1 MRFTFVESMCDP
13 AQYIPLAKAAEAA
26 GWDSFAVPD
35 SLCYPEVS
43 DSTYPYNDDGSRNFL
58 EDKPFLDPFTQIAA
72 MGAVTEK
79 IRFTTFVVKLA
90 IREPVLVAK
99 TATSLAVQTNNRFGF
114 GIGLSPWPE
123 DFMVCH
129 QPWKGRGKR
138 MNEMIEIMRG
148 LSKGGF
154 YSFEGEHYNIPSI
167 KMCPTPT
174 EPIPFLIGGHS
185 EAALRRAARLG
196 DGWMHAGGDAEVL
209 AKLQGR
215 LAEMLKEEGR
225 EKDPFEIH
233 VISMDGYSV
242 DGVKRLEE
250 IGVTDVII
258 GFRNP
263 YEGPDTMTLQEKID
277 GINMFADGV
286 IAKTR

>member
-1 MRFTFVESMCDP
+1 MKFTFVESMCDP

-35 SLCYPEVS
+35 SLCYPEFS
-43 DSTYPYNDDGSRNFL
+43 DSTYPYNPDGTRTFL

-79 IRFTTFVVKLA
+79 IRFTTFVVKLT

-99 TATSLAVQTNNRFGF
+99 TAASLAVQTNNRFGF
-114 GIGLSPWPE
+114 GVGLSPWPE
-123 DFMVCH
+123 DFQVCN

-138 MNEMIEIMRG
+138 MNEMIEIIRG
-148 LSKGGF
+148 LTTGGF
-154 YSFEGEHYNIPSI
+154 FAFEGEHYNVPSI

-174 EPIPFLIGGHS
+174 KPIPFLIGGHS
-185 EAALRRAARLG
+185 KPALRRAARLG
-196 DGWMHAGGDAEVL
+196 DGWMHAGGDPETLKAL
-209 AKLQGR
+209 HGQLK
-215 LAEMLKEEGR
+215 EMLKEEGR
-225 EKDPFEIH
+225 ENDPFEIH

-242 DGVKRLEE
+242 DGIKRLED
-250 IGVTDVII
+250 IGVTDCII